1 MAITILQTPAT
12 VSLSQSP
19 MVFSISSSTAVANSG
34 FEYVCNLYIWD
45 GSITN
50 SGSYAYQLV
59 KYPNN
64 AKCGIFEFGR
74 IVNSTMTD
82 LAQNNKSNVKFV
94 KGDFFFRYLSGSV
107 YVENTGSLVT
117 SNVFKALDGY
127 GIFQEP
133 IGQDITF
140 KTPYWPLMTD
150 GPNSSS
156 VLLDNRGYSGVFVA
170 NASPVASEPTKLVY
184 TSNLGVTG
192 EIQLSGSTSNNTSTQ
207 IQTYPIAPSE
217 PGFPLAQIGLESY
230 TIQAFNGATPLS
242 AKLTYSVTCNQK
254 YPNVRIKW
262 KNRYG
267 QFDYL
272 NFNLVSRQSFAT
284 EKRTYEPQLGT
295 WDSSTLSYGQADTAV
310 QNYIVD
316 SKLGI
321 SVNTNWLP
329 QDWNEI
335 LKQLLVSDEIYWI
348 YDEPNSFV
356 RPLTVTTS
364 NVVFKTGVV
373 DQLIQYQLDFTYG
386 QGYKLI
392 I

>member
-45 GSITN
+45 GSVAN

-82 LAQNNKSNVKFV
+82 LAENNPSNVKYV

-107 YVENTGSLVT
+107 YVENTGSLV
-117 SNVFKALDGY
+117 SSGVYKALDGY

-133 IGQDITF
+133 IGQAIF
-140 KTPYWPLMTD
+140 AKTPHWPLMTD
-150 GPNSSS
+150 GPVSQS
-156 VLLDNRGYSGVFVA
+156 VLLDNHGYSGVYTGDA
-170 NASPVASEPTKLVY
+170 GTTQPTKLVY
-184 TSNLGVTG
+184 TSNIGVTADY
-192 EIQLSGSTSNNTSTQ
+192 LLNATTSTSGQ
-207 IQTYPIAPSE
+207 INQYPIGPSQL
-217 PGFPLAQIGLESY
+217 GFPLASIGLESY
-230 TIQAFNGATPLS
+230 TIQAFNGATPLGS
-242 AKLTYSVTCNQK
+242 KLTYYVSCNQK

-262 KNRYG
+262 KNRFG

-272 NFNLVSRQSFAT
+272 NFNLVSRQSFNT

-295 WDSSTLSYGQADTAV
+295 WDSSTLSYAQADTAV

-321 SVNTNWLP
+321 SVNTNWLS
-329 QDWNEI
+329 QDWNDI
-335 LKQLLVSDEIYWI
+335 LKQLLVSDEIYWV
-348 YDEPNSFV
+348 YDEQQDFV
-356 RPLTVTTS
+356 RPLTITTQ

>member
-1 MAITILQTPAT
+1 
-12 VSLSQSP
+12 
-19 MVFSISSSTAVANSG
+19 
-34 FEYVCNLYIWD
+34 
-45 GSITN
+45 
-50 SGSYAYQLV
+50 
-59 KYPNN
+59 
-64 AKCGIFEFGR
+64 
-74 IVNSTMTD
+74 MTD
-82 LAQNNKSNVKFV
+82 LAENNYSNVKYV
-94 KGDFFFRYLSGSV
+94 KGDFFYRYLSGSV
-107 YVENTGSLVT
+107 YVEETGSLV
-117 SNVFKALDGY
+117 SSDVYKALDGY

-133 IGQDITF
+133 IGQPIYT
-140 KTPYWPLMTD
+140 KTPHWPLMTD
-150 GPNSSS
+150 GPATSSAF
-156 VLLDNRGYSGVFVA
+156 LDNYGFAAVYTG
-170 NASPVASEPTKLVY
+170 NAGTTQPTKLVY
-184 TSNLGVTG
+184 TSNLGTTG
-192 EIQLSGSTSNNTSTQ
+192 DYALTQNASTSGQ
-207 IQTYPIAPSE
+207 INQYPVGPSE
-217 PGFPLAQIGLESY
+217 TGFPLASIGLESY
-230 TIQAFNGATPLS
+230 TIQAYNGATPLGTPI
-242 AKLTYSVTCNQK
+242 KYEIVCNQK

-267 QFDYL
+267 QFDWL

-329 QDWNEI
+329 QAWNEA
-335 LKQLLVSDEIYWI
+335 LKQLLVSDEIYWV
-348 YDEPNSFV
+348 YDEAQEFV

>member
-34 FEYVCNLYIWD
+34 FEYVCNLYIW
-45 GSITN
+45 GGAVAN

-82 LAQNNKSNVKFV
+82 LAENNYSNVKYV
-94 KGDFFFRYLSGSV
+94 KGDFFYRYLSGSV
-107 YVENTGSLVT
+107 YVEETGSLV
-117 SNVFKALDGY
+117 SSDVYKALDGY
-127 GIFQEP
+127 AIFQEP
-133 IGQDITF
+133 IDEPVYL
-140 KTPYWPLMTD
+140 KTPHWPLMTD
-150 GPNSSS
+150 GPATSSAF
-156 VLLDNRGYSGVFVA
+156 LDNYGFSAVYTG
-170 NASPVASEPTKLVY
+170 NAGTTQPTKLVY
-184 TSNLGVTG
+184 TSNIGTTADYALTQTAATTG
-192 EIQLSGSTSNNTSTQ
+192 Q
-207 IQTYPIAPSE
+207 INQYPIGPSE
-217 PGFPLAQIGLESY
+217 TGFPLASIGLESY
-230 TIQAFNGATPLS
+230 TIQAYNGSTPLG
-242 AKLTYSVTCNQK
+242 TPIRYDIVCNQK

-272 NFNLVSRQSFAT
+272 NFNLVSRQSFNT

-295 WDSSTLSYGQADTAV
+295 WDSSTLSYGKADTAV

-329 QDWNEI
+329 QAWNEA
-335 LKQLLVSDEIYWI
+335 LKQLLVSDEIYWV
-348 YDEPNSFV
+348 YDEAEEFV

>member
-45 GSITN
+45 GSVAN

-94 KGDFFFRYLSGSV
+94 KGDFFYRYLSGST
-107 YVENTGSLVT
+107 YVDNTGSLVT
-117 SNVFKALDGY
+117 SDVYKALDGY

-133 IGQDITF
+133 IGQQIYD
-140 KTPYWPLMTD
+140 KTPHWPLMTD
-150 GPNSSS
+150 GPATQS
-156 VLLDNRGYSGVFVA
+156 VFLDNYGYSGVFT
-170 NASPVASEPTKLVY
+170 SEAGEDEPNKLVY
-184 TSNLGVTG
+184 TSNIGVTA
-192 EIQLSGSTSNNTSTQ
+192 EIALSGSTSTQTQ
-207 IQTYPIAPSE
+207 IQTYPIAPSQT
-217 PGFPLAQIGLESY
+217 GFPLATIGLEWY
-230 TIQAFNGATPLS
+230 TIQPYFNSIEKGSPIR
-242 AKLTYSVTCNQK
+242 YEITCNQK

-262 KNRYG
+262 KNRFG

-272 NFNLVSRQSFAT
+272 NFNMVSRQSFST

-295 WDSSTLSYGQADTAV
+295 WDSSTLSYGKADTAV

-335 LKQLLVSDEIYWI
+335 LKQLLVSDEIYWV

>member
-45 GSITN
+45 GSVSN

-64 AKCGIFEFGR
+64 AKCGLFEFGR

-82 LAQNNKSNVKFV
+82 LAENNPSNVKYV

-107 YVENTGSLVT
+107 YVENTGSMV
-117 SNVFKALDGY
+117 SSGVYKALDGY

-133 IGQDITF
+133 IDQPIYL
-140 KTPYWPLMTD
+140 KTPHWPLMTD
-150 GPNSSS
+150 GPATQSAF
-156 VLLDNRGYSGVFVA
+156 LDNEGYAGVYTGVA
-170 NASPVASEPTKLVY
+170 GTTQPTKLVY
-184 TSNLGVTG
+184 TSNLGLTADYP
-192 EIQLSGSTSNNTSTQ
+192 LTTTTATSGQ
-207 IQTYPIAPSE
+207 INQYPIGPSQV
-217 PGFPLAQIGLESY
+217 GFPFSTIGLEWY
-230 TIQAFNGATPLS
+230 TIQAYNGATPLGTS
-242 AKLTYSVTCNQK
+242 IKYDIVCNQK

-272 NFNLVSRQSFAT
+272 NFNLVSRQSFST

-321 SVNTNWLP
+321 SVNSNWLP
-329 QDWNEI
+329 QSFNEI
-335 LKQLLVSDEIYWI
+335 LKQLLVSDEIYWV
-348 YDEPNSFV
+348 YDEAQELL
-356 RPLTVTTS
+356 RPLTITTQ

>member
-45 GSITN
+45 GAVAN

-82 LAQNNKSNVKFV
+82 LAQNNKSNVKYV

-107 YVENTGSLVT
+107 YVENTGSLV
-117 SNVFKALDGY
+117 SSDVYKALDGY

-133 IGQDITF
+133 IGQEVYS

-150 GPNSSS
+150 GPVSSS
-156 VLLDNRGYSGVFVA
+156 VLLDNHGYSGVYTA
-170 NASPVASEPTKLVY
+170 YAGTTTPTKLVY
-184 TSNLGVTG
+184 TSNIGTTA
-192 EIQLSGSTSNNTSTQ
+192 EIALSSSTATSTQ

-217 PGFPLAQIGLESY
+217 PGFPFSTIGLESY
-230 TIQAFNGATPLS
+230 TIQAFNGANPINS
-242 AKLTYSVTCNQK
+242 KLTYSVTCNQK

-272 NFNLVSRQSFAT
+272 NFNLVSRQSFNT

-295 WDSSTLSYGQADTAV
+295 WDSSTLSYGKADTAV

-335 LKQLLVSDEIYWI
+335 LKQLLVSDEIYWV